1 MRNIGAPRLQV
12 TAEQSTG
19 TRDSA
24 ANAFIDS
31 IQVDVFSTFF
41 LSSTEGFFR
50 HLCGGIYWGN

>member
-24 ANAFIDS
+24 ANAVIDS
-31 IQVDVFSTFF
+31 IQVEAFSMFL
-41 LSSTEGFFR
+41 LSSIERLFR
-50 HLCGGIYWGN
+50 HLREGIY

>member
-19 TRDSA
+19 ARDSA

-31 IQVDVFSTFF
+31 IQVEAFSMFL
-41 LSSTEGFFR
+41 LSSIEGLFR
-50 HLCGGIYWGN
+50 HPRGGN